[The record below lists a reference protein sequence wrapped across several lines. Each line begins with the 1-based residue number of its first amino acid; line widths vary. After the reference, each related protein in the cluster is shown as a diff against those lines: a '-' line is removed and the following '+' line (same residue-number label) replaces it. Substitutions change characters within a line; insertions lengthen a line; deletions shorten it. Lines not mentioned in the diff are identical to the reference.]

1 MIKVDLIKVEIVDN
15 DDLFLFIANLL
26 KRIEKKR
33 PDHLKVIRIDN
44 NLQTI
49 LFISSTYVGAN
60 LLRILMEQ
68 EQQFSWHE
76 QKEGAV
82 KVERVPLQY

>member
-76 QKEGAV
+76 QKGGAV